1 MYSSLI
7 FTKFLKKKNASIIL
21 LVMFFVYTYTNVRQS
36 DTKSK
41 Y

>member
-7 FTKFLKKKNASIIL
+7 FMKFLKKKNASIIL
-21 LVMFFVYTYTNVRQS
+21 LVVFFVYTYTHVRHS